1 MSLKFL
7 SVGICCFMVGC
18 GTPGISTGSDP
29 DEQESSSTGQG
40 FPYKKLFLVDG
51 DETYFHF
58 DPGKQTLE
66 LKQEWKK
73 ENVVFFEKL
82 DLSSD
87 KLQEQLQEK
96 QVTFYYQTSDPETK
110 RKLSVPFEFFKSTQP
125 LCIHL
130 SQNQKWCTDKE
141 VKVADIINS
150 QEKPLMM
157 TVTNTKEKNQQSG
170 DGYKL
175 IVISLSDKFKPAEQK
190 AIKDGLETFL
200 QQELKRTSKNP
211 RDPAIFSV
219 LVIGSGR
226 EISEVLTAES
236 LHKYKPSG
244 QGSIL
249 EKIRHKVQFNAQDL
263 RAIDDLE
270 LVEDE
275 INNYERGGKTIASVL
290 YVTANDRIDG
300 DRKIPRSQC
309 IPLAWHRDHIQLNI
323 ITNQTC
329 EIWEK
334 QAQVEQCV
342 ESEKDILS
350 DPVNQLTEKLKNFIY
365 YNHLNHNPGGHS

>member
-18 GTPGISTGSDP
+18 GTPGISTGSGTDTEESP
-29 DEQESSSTGQG
+29 PPEQK
-40 FPYKKLFLVDG
+40 FPYGLPLVEG
-51 DETYFHF
+51 DETYFDF
-58 DPGKQTLE
+58 DPDKQTLE
-66 LKQEWKK
+66 LKDDLKK
-73 ENVVFFEKL
+73 QDVVFFEKL
-82 DLSSD
+82 DLSPD

-96 QVTFYYQTSDPETK
+96 RVTFYYRTSDKGVK
-110 RKLSVPFEFFKSTQP
+110 RKLSVPFKLFTSTQP

-130 SQNQKWCTDKE
+130 SQNQEWCTDKE
-141 VKVADIINS
+141 VKVTDIVKS

-157 TVTNTKEKNQQSG
+157 TVTNTKEKNRQSEG
-170 DGYKL
+170 GYKL
-175 IVISLSDKFKPAEQK
+175 IVISLSYKFKPAEQT
-190 AIKDGLETFL
+190 AIKSGLETFL
-200 QQELKRTSKNP
+200 QQEKTESDNNDRY
-211 RDPAIFSV
+211 PAIFRV

-249 EKIRHKVQFNAQDL
+249 ETIRHKVQFNAQDL

-329 EIWEK
+329 EIWK
-334 QAQVEQCV
+334 NQAQVKQCV
-342 ESEKDILS
+342 EWEKDIS
-350 DPVNQLTEKLKNFIY
+350 SNPVNQLTEKLKKFIY